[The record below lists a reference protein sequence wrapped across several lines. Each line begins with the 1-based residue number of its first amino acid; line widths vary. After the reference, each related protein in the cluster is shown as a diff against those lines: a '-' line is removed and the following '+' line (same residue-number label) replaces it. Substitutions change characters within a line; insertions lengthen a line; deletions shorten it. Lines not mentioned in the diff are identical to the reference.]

1 MTVRPLVP
9 QILGTQYHMNSA
21 IGGRVTVRPL
31 LLLVPQIL
39 NTQYRM
45 NPAISRFPSKHF
57 YGGKLLDGE
66 VRGAARVA

>member
-1 MTVRPLVP
+1 M
-9 QILGTQYHMNSA
+9 
-21 IGGRVTVRPL
+21 TVRPL